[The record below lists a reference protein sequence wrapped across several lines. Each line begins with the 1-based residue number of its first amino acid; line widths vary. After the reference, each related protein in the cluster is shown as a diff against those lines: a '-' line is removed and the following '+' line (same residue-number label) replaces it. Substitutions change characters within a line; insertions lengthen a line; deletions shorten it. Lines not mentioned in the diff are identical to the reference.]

1 MKKTLMFIA
10 SFMLFFAS
18 CNQIDTELPE
28 PFTVSKDGKSFTIT
42 SQDDLVKFVETV
54 EKTKGI
60 TVKEV
65 ALEDFDHEV
74 YNKTIRGKYLTKEKE
89 SVTFMIF
96 LKENDLSKANNGNAS
111 YAADCTQRCKANA
124 NCCGCDQT
132 VTEPC
137 VSQVCNCH
145 DACHV
150 PGTESSCSAETSF

>member
-54 EKTKGI
+54 EKAKGI
-60 TVKEV
+60 TVKDV

-74 YNKTIRGKYLTKEKE
+74 YNKTIRGQYLTKEKE
-89 SVTFMIF
+89 SVSFMIF
-96 LKENDLSKANNGNAS
+96 MRENDVLSKVNNGNTS
-111 YAADCTQRCKANA
+111 YAADCTQKCTANA
-124 NCCGCDQT
+124 NCRGCDQT
-132 VTEPC
+132 ITEPC
-137 VSQVCNCH
+137 VSQVCR
-145 DACHV
+145 
-150 PGTESSCSAETSF
+150 GKSSASTSF